1 MKINLEVSEKGVIF
15 VSRNK
20 NNNIMEMTSVYI
32 VYATDVWG
40 EKKRRPTNIHT

>member
-20 NNNIMEMTSVYI
+20 NNNIMASVSVYI
-32 VYATDVWG
+32 VYASDDWEQ
-40 EKKRRPTNIHT
+40 EKAS